1 MNKIL
6 QYFPDEF
13 VDKKSGKIKIPQHVK
28 RVRLDVGVSENAP
41 MSREWI
47 AEDRAGELLIFGFE
61 PHPESRRIL
70 REGTSVWPNPIQPQE
85 VGKRLIL
92 MPFALQSKKEFG
104 TAKFYLTKNNSGCSS
119 LFRPRSIP
127 IQQEITVE
135 TCSLS
140 QFFDHFPF
148 ESVPFIEYLKI
159 DAQGADFEIV
169 QGAEPYLGKVSV
181 VTLEAEEMEYPSA
194 SNNLEAV
201 KKYMLEKNFIL
212 ANNLNC
218 GDPTFVNLLYK
229 DLVDSKKIKPFQR
242 G

>member
-85 VGKRLIL
+85 VGKRLMQPELAMRNKAIITPKMLYVFMIMQEL
-92 MPFALQSKKEFG
+92 MA
-104 TAKFYLTKNNSGCSS
+104 T
-119 LFRPRSIP
+119 
-127 IQQEITVE
+127 
-135 TCSLS
+135 
-140 QFFDHFPF
+140 
-148 ESVPFIEYLKI
+148 LK
-159 DAQGADFEIV
+159 
-169 QGAEPYLGKVSV
+169 LGK
-181 VTLEAEEMEYPSA
+181 L
-194 SNNLEAV
+194 
-201 KKYMLEKNFIL
+201 
-212 ANNLNC
+212 
-218 GDPTFVNLLYK
+218 G
-229 DLVDSKKIKPFQR
+229 
-242 G
+242 